1 MQNMLPYLLLINAIS
16 LLLMLQDKKN
26 AICKGP
32 RVPEMVLLSIA
43 LLGGSLGA
51 LIGMFL
57 FRHKTRKPLF
67 SLGLP
72 LILLVHIGLLLF
84 R

>member
-1 MQNMLPYLLLINAIS
+1 MQKMLPYLLLINAIS

-26 AICKGP
+26 AIWKGP